1 MNPDNRIAVCPGS
14 YDPITNGHLDVIS
27 RASVMFDELIV
38 CVVNASV
45 RKSKG
50 LFTAEESTNVAVAAP
65 RDSASSPSAPEPANR
80 SSTRASCTKS
90 PRIENS
96 ASRTRSE
103 VGRVA
108 VPYGEERRRPP
119 QRPATILTS
128 GAAWP

>member
-1 MNPDNRIAVCPGS
+1 MRPQRRTSASPPS
-14 YDPITNGHLDVIS
+14 AS
-27 RASVMFDELIV
+27 RLA
-38 CVVNASV
+38 
-45 RKSKG
+45 
-50 LFTAEESTNVAVAAP
+50 FTAATEAAAESTNVASAAP
-65 RDSASSPSAPEPANR
+65 RESASSPSAPEPANR

-108 VPYGEERRRPP
+108 RPLGVVRRRPP

-128 GAAWP
+128 GAAWR